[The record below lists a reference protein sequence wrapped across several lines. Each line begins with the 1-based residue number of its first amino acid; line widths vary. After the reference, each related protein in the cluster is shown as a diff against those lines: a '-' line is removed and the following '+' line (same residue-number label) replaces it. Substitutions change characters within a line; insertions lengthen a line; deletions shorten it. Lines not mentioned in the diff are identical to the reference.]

1 MQEKRYEMHEDTRK
15 KNIERCI
22 EKRKE
27 LIANSKE
34 IIKPQIL
41 KRNRSYDDEFEDL
54 FLNLNEYNNEL
65 INNN

>member
-34 IIKPQIL
+34 IIKNSNI
-41 KRNRSYDDEFEDL
+41 
-54 FLNLNEYNNEL
+54 
-65 INNN
+65 